1 MVKRNSLRISP
12 TPSHWSLAISS
23 ALAGMDMLT
32 MTFVPVMGTYSAAA
46 TGVAAWELPSS
57 GDAFFRMPL

>member
-32 MTFVPVMGTYSAAA
+32 MTLVPVMGTYSAATTEDA
-46 TGVAAWELPSS
+46 DADPDSS
-57 GDAFFRMPL
+57 GAAFFRMPL